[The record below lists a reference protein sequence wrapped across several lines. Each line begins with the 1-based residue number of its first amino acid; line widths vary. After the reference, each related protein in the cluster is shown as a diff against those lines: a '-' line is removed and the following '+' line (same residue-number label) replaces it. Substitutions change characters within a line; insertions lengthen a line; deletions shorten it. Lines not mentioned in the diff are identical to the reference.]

1 MIARACVI
9 VCFLFSFIL
18 PPYDL
23 SPMYYFF
30 YSLPPSTPTML
41 AREFAMLIHVALAR
55 RGLSQ
60 GSLLYERQQGSRMR
74 LAAAG
79 HHRYNLLL
87 CTCSIC

>member
-23 SPMYYFF
+23 SLMYSFF
-30 YSLPPSTPTML
+30 FLLPSAPTTL
-41 AREFAMLIHVALAR
+41 AREFAMLIHVALTR

-60 GSLLYERQQGSRMR
+60 RSLLYERQQGSSIR
-74 LAAAG
+74 LAEAG
-79 HHRYNLLL
+79 HHRYYLLL